1 MIRGKYNLL
10 PREKEYVNGLVKG
23 VIKTLDDEINDEV
36 NLSSCDIAPCHICDA
51 MEVFGWEQDESD
63 SNGWENDTW
72 YYFAHPDY
80 KYVIVMF
87 YCGYTFELK
96 MYRGDKDV

>member
-10 PREKEYVNGLVKG
+10 PIEKEYAKELVEG
-23 VIKTLDDEINDEV
+23 VIKTLNGEINDEV
-36 NLSSCDIAPCHICDA
+36 NLSWCDIAPCHICDA
-51 MEVFGWEQDESD
+51 MKTLGWEQDESD

-72 YYFAHPDY
+72 YYFSHPNY
-80 KYVIVMF
+80 NYVLVMF

-96 MYRGDKDV
+96 MYRGDRDV

>member
-10 PREKEYVNGLVKG
+10 PREKEYVEGLVKG
-23 VIKTLDDEINDEV
+23 VIKTLDDEISDEV
-36 NLSSCDIAPCHICDA
+36 SLSSFDIAPCHICDA
-51 MEVFGWEQDESD
+51 MEAFGWEQDESD

-72 YYFAHPDY
+72 YYFAHPNY